1 MRQINMHSVN
11 FILYISLCSHHKS
24 DITKYISFIMPLRNN
39 LLGYNALTRRCCC
52 FFIFSPFFK
61 HLFFYCI
68 TEILDTVPEQ
78 VGNEKTTSRCAEN
91 NYYGI
96 LTFLKLQILNLELW
110 PLLYIVFNGFSAQLL
125 FNRKRL
131 HGIKKF
137 CGNIMGM
144 CILTTRYFRFKYF
157 SKYLN
162 IIYFEYLMCAL
173 SYIHHVAMSTNV
185 MYVSLHTFSFIFNM
199 HYIFDVCMIVSI
211 FRFVPYFSTKFIF
224 RLFLLCWLC
233 ALDDR
238 NACIYRSNE
247 FIIFY

>member
-1 MRQINMHSVN
+1 M
-11 FILYISLCSHHKS
+11 
-24 DITKYISFIMPLRNN
+24 
-39 LLGYNALTRRCCC
+39 
-52 FFIFSPFFK
+52 
-61 HLFFYCI
+61 
-68 TEILDTVPEQ
+68 
-78 VGNEKTTSRCAEN
+78 
-91 NYYGI
+91 
-96 LTFLKLQILNLELW
+96 NLELW

-144 CILTTRYFRFKYF
+144 CILITRYFRLKYF
-157 SKYLN
+157 TKYLN

-185 MYVSLHTFSFIFNM
+185 MYVSLHTFSFIFDM
-199 HYIFDVCMIVSI
+199 YYIFDVCMIVSI

-233 ALDDR
+233 VLDDR

-247 FIIFY
+247 FINFYWRNYLPFKLLWIDFLIKIFHKINNLYFNG